1 MDPGCHTQPHP
12 PTHQLDALVALM
24 QDNPAIRDELLAAG
38 SAQELRTSLHR
49 LGLPLEGDQTL
60 LDPELLREAFRCG

>member
-1 MDPGCHTQPHP
+1 MEPGCRTQPHP

-38 SAQELRTSLHR
+38 SPQELRTSLHR
-49 LGLPLEGDQTL
+49 LGLPLEGNPIL